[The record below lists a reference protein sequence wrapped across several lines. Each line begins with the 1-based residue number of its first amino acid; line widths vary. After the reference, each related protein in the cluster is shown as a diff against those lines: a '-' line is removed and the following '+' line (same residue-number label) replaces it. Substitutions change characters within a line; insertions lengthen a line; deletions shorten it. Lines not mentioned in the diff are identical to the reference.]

1 MCFISLRTWGSSSA
15 VVRILGPLFVGAQ
28 QIFAAVLSRKP
39 QTSNGKKTAHNRNV
53 RICAKK
59 SKHNDGRGTY
69 ARFALMKT
77 LQGPNLGER
86 G

>member
-1 MCFISLRTWGSSSA
+1 MFYLSPDLGFEFGGGTDPAANFRGGS
-15 VVRILGPLFVGAQ
+15 Q
-28 QIFAAVLSRKP
+28 QK
-39 QTSNGKKTAHNRNV
+39 TSNLQREKTAHNRNV